1 MEETVS
7 LTREEREEL
16 TNLYAELNRGGNS
29 FAPSDEEQ
37 RIGQQMLH
45 TALWS
50 AMCHTT
56 GRCGMAVNLAYPDTP
71 QARLYELMMKALKDY

>member
-1 MEETVS
+1 MS

-16 TNLYAELNRGGNS
+16 ATLYAQLNRGGS
-29 FAPSDEEQ
+29 AFAPSEAEQ
-37 RIGQQMLH
+37 REGQAMLH

-56 GRCGMAVNLAYPDTP
+56 GRCGMAVNQAYPDTP
-71 QARLYELMMKALKDY
+71 QARVYELMMKAMINA

>member
-1 MEETVS
+1 MEETLS

-16 TNLYAELNRGGNS
+16 TNLYAELQRGGKAFN
-29 FAPSDEEQ
+29 PSEEE
-37 RIGQQMLH
+37 RKEGEIMLH

-71 QARLYELMMKALKDY
+71 QARLYELMMKALQD